1 LEATTIG
8 EIAGRHFT
16 LIGLGRRTHV
26 ALARFLV
33 RHGAYVRISEHKS
46 LDDLR
51 DELALIADLPVEI
64 QAGGHHPEHLRDA
77 DAVFVTPGAPRDLPI
92 LVDARRLGI
101 PITNEIELV
110 FERCRA
116 PIIGITG
123 SAGKTTTTSLV
134 GAILRADD
142 RSVIVGGNI
151 GMPVIEI
158 VDDLGPNTWVVL
170 ELSSYQLETLRHR
183 PAVGA
188 ILNVTPN
195 HLDRHPTFEHYRESK
210 FNLLRQQLPTDQAIL
225 GVDDPVAASLAD
237 RCPGDVRQFSIR
249 DDVPIGTFLS
259 GDELRVRDPG
269 ADATFARTTD
279 LILPGRHNILNVLAA
294 AAISRA
300 VEVPPSV
307 IAGVAHSFPGVEHRL
322 EFVRELAGVLYFND
336 SIATAPERTAAALR
350 AFDRPIVLIAGGRS
364 KHLPLDEVA
373 ALACE
378 KTRAVVTFGEM
389 ADEISEAVLAKRVGA
404 QPALERGQ
412 DLSEALEVARY
423 LAQAGDAVVLS
434 PAGTSFDQFRDF
446 EERGKR
452 FKQLVHAL
460 AEGRR

>member
-1 LEATTIG
+1 METTTIG

-33 RHGAYVRISEHKS
+33 RHGAHVRISEHKP

-51 DELALIADLPVEI
+51 DELSLIADLSVEI
-64 QAGGHHPEHLRDA
+64 QAGGHHPEHLREA

-92 LVDARRLGI
+92 LTEARRRGI

-116 PIIGITG
+116 PIVGITG

-134 GAILRADD
+134 GAMLRADS

-151 GMPVIEI
+151 GTPVIEI
-158 VDDLGPNTWVVL
+158 VDDLRPNTWVVL
-170 ELSSYQLETLRHR
+170 ELSSYQLETLQR
-183 PAVGA
+183 PPVVGA

-195 HLDRHPTFEHYRESK
+195 HLDRHPSFDHYRESK
-210 FNLLRQQLPTDQAIL
+210 FNLLRNQRPTDRAVL
-225 GVDDPVAASLAD
+225 GADDPVTASLAE
-237 RCPGDVRQFSIR
+237 RCSGEVREFSIQR
-249 DDVPIGTFLS
+249 EVPFGAFLRE
-259 GDELRVRDPG
+259 DELTVRDREG
-269 ADATFARTTD
+269 DATLGGTTD
-279 LILPGRHNILNVLAA
+279 LILPGRHNVLNILAA

-300 VEVPPSV
+300 V
-307 IAGVAHSFPGVEHRL
+307 GVSPAAIGNAAHSFPGVEHRL

-350 AFDRPIVLIAGGRS
+350 AFDRPVVLISGGRS

-373 ALACE
+373 ALACQ
-378 KTRAVVTFGEM
+378 KTRAVVAYGEM
-389 ADEISEAVLAKRVGA
+389 ADEILNAVMA
-404 QPALERGQ
+404 
-412 DLSEALEVARY
+412 
-423 LAQAGDAVVLS
+423 
-434 PAGTSFDQFRDF
+434 
-446 EERGKR
+446 
-452 FKQLVHAL
+452 
-460 AEGRR
+460 